1 MAEIAQQ
8 SGGHGH
14 KGGKVRAKKMSTRI
28 DFTPMVDLGFLLITF
43 FMLTTTLNKPQT
55 MEINLPV
62 KEKTEQP
69 PVKESKV
76 LTLLLGAKDKVYY
89 YEGITEPVLDS
100 TDYSA
105 KGARQVILDKKSKV
119 ESAFGKDETIVLIK
133 PTSDAIYKNVVDML
147 DEMQITGIQR
157 YVMIDISEAEKN
169 FIRNPAAGLDFK
181 PTSTTGGQ

>member
-8 SGGHGH
+8 SGGGH
-14 KGGKVRAKKMSTRI
+14 KGGKKTRSKKMSTRI

-43 FMLTTTLNKPQT
+43 FMLTTTLSKPQT

-76 LTLLLGAKDKVYY
+76 LTLMLGDNDRVYY
-89 YEGITEPVLDS
+89 YQGITEPVLDS
-100 TDYSA
+100 TGYSA
-105 KGARQVILDKKSKV
+105 KGVRQVILDKKSKV
-119 ESAFGKDETIVLIK
+119 ESAFGKDETIILIK
-133 PTSDAIYKNVVDML
+133 PTDEASYKNVVDML

-157 YVMIDISEAEKN
+157 YVMIDVSAAEMS
-169 FIRNPAAGLDFK
+169 FIKNPAAGLNFQ
-181 PTSTTGGQ
+181 PTSL